1 MTFEAAVELI
11 TEGRGKHFDPDVV
24 DAFLANMDIFREILE
39 RYADTDESLE
49 LKLTNMRARGMV

>member
-1 MTFEAAVELI
+1 
-11 TEGRGKHFDPDVV
+11 
-24 DAFLANMDIFREILE
+24 MDIFREILE